1 MSCRKYTSLS
11 LYIIAY
17 ALFVVGL
24 ILPVYEIRI
33 RSADESCPA
42 LKDSQ
47 YTQAVSTALTNAIQN
62 GELDVQVYQ
71 QVQKCTELPPIATK
85 TIPQTIEDLINESNI
100 FPAVLII
107 TFTIGIPVLK
117 GILCVLSLFCLN
129 ISDRL
134 FKIIEFFT
142 HSEISHISIILLSK
156 WAMVDVFTISLFVA
170 FLSLKNAS
178 IPIEFTLD
186 NGFYCFASYC
196 ITSLVAVT
204 VHPKINDDDDD
215 EDSQRY
221 NYS

>member
-11 LYIIAY
+11 LYIISY

-47 YTQAVSTALTNAIQN
+47 YTQTVSTALTNAIQN
-62 GELDVQVYQ
+62 GELDVQIYQ
-71 QVQKCTELPPIATK
+71 QVQQCTELPPIATK

-107 TFTIGIPVLK
+107 TFTIGVPVLK

-134 FKIIEFFT
+134 FKIIEF
-142 HSEISHISIILLSK
+142 LSK

-186 NGFYCFASYC
+186 YGFYCFASYC
-196 ITSLVAVT
+196 ITSLIAVT
-204 VHPKINDDDDD
+204 VHPKINNDDDDNI
-215 EDSQRY
+215 EDMQRY

>member
-17 ALFVVGL
+17 VLFVVGL

-71 QVQKCTELPPIATK
+71 QVQQCTEPPPIATK

-107 TFTIGIPVLK
+107 TFTIAVPVIK
-117 GILCVLSLFCLN
+117 GILCVLSLFWLN

-134 FKIIEFFT
+134 FKIIDF
-142 HSEISHISIILLSK
+142 LSK
-156 WAMVDVFTISLFVA
+156 WAMVDVFTISLFVS
-170 FLSLKNAS
+170 FLSIKNES
-178 IPIEFTLD
+178 IPIELTFG

-204 VHPKINDDDDD
+204 VHPALNNDDDNI
-215 EDSQRY
+215 EDMQRY